1 MLLCYAG
8 YIGLSQT
15 DKLNKDM
22 PCFTQKRNGIKND
35 CVWHKDNEDSFFG
48 LKDFLLLFVQLLIS
62 T

>member
-1 MLLCYAG
+1 MIHVRQIRENMFLCYAG

-22 PCFTQKRNGIKND
+22 PYFTPKRNGIKII
-35 CVWHKDNEDSFFG
+35 VFG
-48 LKDFLLLFVQLLIS
+48 IKKMKTVFW